1 MDLGFIGEFFNNVQ
15 IFFADIWT
23 FLTTGIYD
31 FTKAALVVVTKAII
45 YSYLQSSLF
54 MLEIAYTVVQEI
66 VADVGVTQQVQ
77 SAYSM
82 IPSDIRG
89 TLSFFN
95 VPQGLSLIF
104 SAIPT
109 RWALKFIPFSGR

>member
-1 MDLGFIGEFFNNVQ
+1 MDLGFIADFFNNVQ
-15 IFFADIWT
+15 NFFGDIWE
-23 FLTTGIYD
+23 FMTTGIYA
-31 FTKAALVVVTKAII
+31 FFKEALVVITKAII
-45 YSYLQSSLF
+45 YSYFQSALF
-54 MLEIAYTVVQEI
+54 ALEIAYTVVQEI

-109 RWALKFIPFSGR
+109 RWALKFVPFVGR